1 MYIEKYIHRYLHYD
15 KVLEIALKFQNKN
28 KNNIKIDYAFY
39 SVHKN
44 STFISEQ
51 PRGGRG
57 AEIGPWARG

>member
-28 KNNIKIDYAFY
+28 IKIDYACD

-57 AEIGPWARG
+57 AEIRPWARG